1 MYKINV
7 DLEDSVKNETQE
19 LLGIMVDVLETMN
32 NVDDVPTFNVK
43 MKLVNNIDF
52 IIDHLMN
59 SYVDRK

>member
-7 DLEDSVKNETQE
+7 DLEDSSKNETQE

-32 NVDDVPTFNVK
+32 NVDDVPTFNIK